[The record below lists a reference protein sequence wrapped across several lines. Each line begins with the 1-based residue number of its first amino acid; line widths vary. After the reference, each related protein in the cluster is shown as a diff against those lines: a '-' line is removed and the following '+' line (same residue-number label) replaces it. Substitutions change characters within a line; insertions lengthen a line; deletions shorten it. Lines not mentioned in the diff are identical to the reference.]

1 MTNAHPRWEAMW
13 EAGIGPGQAFDT
25 GSASPVLVQLIDA
38 NAIPEGRALVPGCG
52 RGYDVLAL
60 ASAKRTVIGLDIAEL
75 AVSAARNRIEALPSA
90 EAPFKESM
98 EFRQASFFDL
108 PSDDDQK
115 FDFIYDYTFLC
126 ALDLELR
133 DQWAQKMADLVRPG
147 GELMTLIFPIS
158 ETKEGGPPFKVS
170 LKAVKEL
177 LVNVGFEEFQLEL
190 LPSELCHAGRDG
202 INGPY
207 SRLFNRWAVLL
218 Y

>member
-1 MTNAHPRWEAMW
+1 LYRV
-13 EAGIGPGQAFDT
+13 D
-25 GSASPVLVQLIDA
+25 
-38 NAIPEGRALVPGCG
+38 
-52 RGYDVLAL
+52 
-60 ASAKRTVIGLDIAEL
+60 
-75 AVSAARNRIEALPSA
+75 ALPSA
-90 EAPFKESM
+90 EVPFKESL

-170 LKAVKEL
+170 LKLVK
-177 LVNVGFEEFQLEL
+177 VCFFM
-190 LPSELCHAGRDG
+190 P
-202 INGPY
+202 
-207 SRLFNRWAVLL
+207 F
-218 Y
+218 